1 MTGPILRAQQW
12 FEASCRGAGYSIG
25 LLLRSLALLRL
36 APRKWTEI
44 VHQTYKATFGS
55 MPIIVLTAL
64 FAGMILA
71 LQTGI
76 ELRRYNQESIIG
88 AIVAASMCR
97 EMGPVFTA
105 LPLAGLIGSAYAAEL
120 GTMKVSE
127 EIDALE
133 VMSIDPVYY
142 LVMPRI
148 VALSIGCV
156 IMTIFADLIGILG
169 GGLVARAILHVDF
182 DIYMKSARDITK
194 IKDVYGGLLKA
205 FVFGLTIAT
214 VSCGQGLRAENG
226 AAGVGQV
233 TLRAVIVSFILIL
246 MFDYFMTWMIY

>member
-1 MTGPILRAQQW
+1 MIGLVARAQQW
-12 FEASCRGAGYSIG
+12 FERSCQGAGFSIE
-25 LLLRSLALLRL
+25 LMLRSATFLPS
-36 APRKWTEI
+36 APRKWREI
-44 VHQTYKATFGS
+44 VHQTFQATFGG
-55 MPIIVLTAL
+55 MPVVFLTAL

-76 ELRRYNQESIIG
+76 ELRRYNQEGIIG
-88 AIVAASMCR
+88 AVVAASMCR

-142 LVMPRI
+142 LVMPRV
-148 VALSIGCV
+148 VALSIGATV
-156 IMTIFADLIGILG
+156 MTIFADVIGILG
-169 GGLVARAILHVDF
+169 GAIVSRAILFVDF
-182 DIYMKSARDITK
+182 DVYMKSARDVTK
-194 IKDVYGGLLKA
+194 MKDIYGGLIKA
-205 FVFGLTIAT
+205 FCFGMTIAV

-233 TLRAVIVSFILIL
+233 TLRAVIVSFVLIL
-246 MFDYFMTWMIY
+246 MFDYFLTWIIY